1 MIPMFRTIVALGSL
15 ALTPTL
21 ALAAEGEKTNLLMPA
36 GGLMFWTLVIFVLLM
51 VVLTKFAYKPLLEA
65 VEAREAALEAAIAKA
80 QADREAASKLL
91 ADQQAALDAARA
103 EAQRFIA
110 DGRATAEK
118 LKTSMLE
125 ETKTQQQEMLD
136 RARREL
142 ESEKVRA
149 IAELRR
155 EAVDLALAGAG
166 KVIGKNLDDASNRKL
181 VEEFLASIP
190 AQGR

>member
-1 MIPMFRTIVALGSL
+1 MRATIALSMIALL
-15 ALTPTL
+15 PAT

-36 GGLMFWTLVIFVLLM
+36 GGLMFWTLIIFIGLM
-51 VVLTKFAYKPLLEA
+51 FVLTKFAYRPLLEA
-65 VEAREAALEAAIAKA
+65 VEAREAALEAAIAGA
-80 QADREAASKLL
+80 QRDREAAAKLL
-91 ADQQAALDAARA
+91 AEQTAALDHARA

-110 DGRATAEK
+110 DGRATSET
-118 LKTSMLE
+118 LKASMLQ
-125 ETKTQQQEMLD
+125 ETKAQQQEMLD

-142 ESEKVRA
+142 EGEKVRA

-155 EAVDLALAGAG
+155 EAVDLALAGAS
-166 KVIGKNLDDASNRKL
+166 KVIAKNMDDAANRKL

>member
-1 MIPMFRTIVALGSL
+1 MRARFALSMIPLL
-15 ALTPTL
+15 PTV

-65 VEAREAALEAAIAKA
+65 VEAREAALEAAISSA
-80 QADREAASKLL
+80 QADRDAAAKLL
-91 ADQQAALDAARA
+91 AEQQAALDAARA

-110 DGRATAEK
+110 DGRATSEK
-118 LKTSMLE
+118 LKASMLE
-125 ETKTQQQEMLD
+125 ETKAQQQEMLE

-142 ESEKVRA
+142 ENEKVRA
-149 IAELRR
+149 IAEMRR
-155 EAVDLALAGAG
+155 EAVDLALAGAS
-166 KVIGKNLDDASNRKL
+166 KVIGKNLDDTSNRKL
-181 VEEFLASIP
+181 VEDFLASIP